1 MACSRRRG
9 DRIATICCSSISYMN
24 TAIEQIAAAARAGA
38 RSERCFEEFG
48 RKLGDLMQCLAA
60 LFLRLRLARHHRQW
74 NPGLLRQPLDRFR
87 KAHAFGEHE
96 KIENVAVLAGGKVA
110 SITI

>member
-1 MACSRRRG
+1 MSCG
-9 DRIATICCSSISYMN
+9 
-24 TAIEQIAAAARAGA
+24 
-38 RSERCFEEFG
+38 
-48 RKLGDLMQCLAA
+48 
-60 LFLRLRLARHHRQW
+60 
-74 NPGLLRQPLDRFR
+74 GLLRQPLDRFR